1 MQLVA
6 EKDMYS
12 ESSSHEPAYSFRT
25 SQSANVSTQSV
36 QNPHSDHGVS
46 SGSSVSTERFC
57 LPNKCSGM
65 EYEVTSSSSP
75 LGGSAVEKTCETNR
89 CETMIK
95 QLNVL
100 S

>member
-36 QNPHSDHGVS
+36 QNPHEHLRVS
-46 SGSSVSTERFC
+46 IINSYLTLLRRSLV
-57 LPNKCSGM
+57 
-65 EYEVTSSSSP
+65 
-75 LGGSAVEKTCETNR
+75 
-89 CETMIK
+89 
-95 QLNVL
+95 
-100 S
+100 